1 MALKVRQATHVN
13 CTEILG
19 SCLEPPGGMNCPPG
33 DVSYVTQF
41 LDFLYD
47 LLGSDEHPLSDASKI
62 GSI

>member
-1 MALKVRQATHVN
+1 VN